1 MFGWDD
7 LLNTGFKI
15 IEKVIPDPQAR
26 ADAEQK
32 LLELKQNGELKLE
45 EFDIKREEIAANDK
59 NSARVMQGEALKQDD
74 LFAKRFI
81 YFFTIFWSIASA
93 AYIGFITFGTIPQE
107 NIRFADTILGFILG
121 TAVAGMFSFFYGS
134 TSSSKTKDATI
145 QNMLQ
150 K

>member
-1 MFGWDD
+1 MFGIDD
-7 LLNTGFKI
+7 AIALGMKVLD
-15 IEKVIPDPQAR
+15 KVIPDPEAKAAAQAR
-26 ADAEQK
+26 
-32 LLELKQNGELKLE
+32 LLELQQNGELKLQE
-45 EFDIKREEIAANDK
+45 LGVKQEEIAAGDR

-93 AYIGFITFGTIPQE
+93 AYIGFITFAQIPPE

-134 TSSSKTKDATI
+134 TSSSKAKDATI
-145 QNMLQ
+145 HNMA
-150 K
+150 KK